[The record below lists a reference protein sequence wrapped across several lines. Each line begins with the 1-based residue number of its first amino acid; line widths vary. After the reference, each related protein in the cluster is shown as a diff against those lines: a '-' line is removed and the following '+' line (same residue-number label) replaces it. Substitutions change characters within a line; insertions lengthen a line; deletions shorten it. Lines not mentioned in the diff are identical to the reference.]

1 MQPQYFQFDPQ
12 QNQRRYESFREEMLK
27 HSATILFEA
36 NQIYFD
42 ERQHLFRCLVL
53 LINQANSNG

>member
-1 MQPQYFQFDPQ
+1 
-12 QNQRRYESFREEMLK
+12 MLK